1 MGDPSPSSVSYAI
14 RAAPPEPSTPE
25 RRPARLDRAAS
36 ARAVPGSPSRPPPEP
51 PPEQQPA
58 LSMHSGGSCAS
69 CRRPSRRHPR
79 QPPPWSFPRPPLCL
93 RQGPVCPPF
102 LFAALRRPRAV
113 SALQRREHAKKWE
126 VNSEHVLQTVKIEV
140 INSQPGLKVDTF
152 EKVVCTE
159 RSQAGGSNGATL
171 TNKCTQE
178 GFFPSRKRSCA
189 TR

>member
-1 MGDPSPSSVSYAI
+1 MLRIPIHSHIHPNLARVTVGRSIAIVGQLRHPSRSARAVDA
-14 RAAPPEPSTPE
+14 RAAASQPTEP
-25 RRPARLDRAAS
+25 AS
-36 ARAVPGSPSRPPPEP
+36 ARAVPGIPSRPPPEP

-126 VNSEHVLQTVKIEV
+126 VNSEHVLQTVKNEV
-140 INSQPGLKVDTF
+140 VNSQSGVKSGHF
-152 EKVVCTE
+152 
-159 RSQAGGSNGATL
+159 
-171 TNKCTQE
+171 
-178 GFFPSRKRSCA
+178 
-189 TR
+189 